1 MTDLALE
8 VIGEEIPQ
16 NESMKV
22 TLGTICIKK
31 GDLEKARECLYSCKT
46 QSNELTYNKGLLL
59 VKEKQYDEA
68 IIEFLK
74 IENT

>member
-16 NESMKV
+16 NESIKV

-31 GDLEKARECLYSCKT
+31 GDLEKARECLYSCKR
-46 QSNELTYNKGLLL
+46 G
-59 VKEKQYDEA
+59 A
-68 IIEFLK
+68 FG
-74 IENT
+74 